1 MINFCGGFFPTFTN
15 STLTFQTLNPG
26 DPYCSVYDEITSAT
40 KLTKLKG
47 TEPVIVDYVAVDVK
61 KRNQLQK
68 V

>member
-1 MINFCGGFFPTFTN
+1 MINFSGDISPIFTN

-26 DPYCSVYDEITSAT
+26 DPYCSVYDEITNAT

-47 TEPVIVDYVAVDVK
+47 SEPVIVDYVAVDVK
-61 KRNQLQK
+61 KRKQLQK